1 MSEFANNESAFEAL
15 LESIKQASNNI
26 KRDAGTRFETLIK
39 DWLTQDQPYRDLFS
53 KVETFEEWAS
63 SHPDLKQSGKDIGID
78 LVATLED
85 DPKAFA
91 AIQCKFYDKEA
102 VIPKSGVDSFIAASN
117 RDYFK
122 QRYIITTNENW
133 SGNALAEMQNVT
145 PPIQLVGRSMLA
157 SSQINWS
164 VYLQTGKVVQQKK
177 RTPRKYQEEAIQR
190 VLEGFKTN
198 VRGKLIMACGTGK
211 TFTSMK
217 IAERMEGNN
226 GFVMFLVPSLAL
238 LSQTL
243 TDWKRQ
249 CAVPIHAFAVC
260 SDSTTGKADLKNVDE
275 TTSASDLCYPATTK
289 AERLAEEV
297 KKARNKTGMTV
308 IFSTY
313 QSIEVVSEAQHKFGM
328 EEIGLIICDEA
339 HRTAGGHYQDESDA
353 PFQRIHSDEFIK
365 GKKRLYMTATPR
377 IYGDVVKE
385 QKNNGEVVL
394 YSMDDEQIYGPTF
407 HTITFSQAVAL
418 GSLVDYKV
426 IVLSV
431 EENILK
437 ERALSDYELV
447 QSGGLPVKHAAKVI
461 GCWRALSK
469 LDLKDEVSMSDDRQP
484 MRRAVG
490 FAQIIEPNMKYLD
503 RTSSKRFTENFEST
517 IEEFKDQQF
526 CDLSKKDNSL
536 SREVYDLSYPLK
548 CETRHI
554 DGSMNSTEK
563 DSLLNWL
570 REEPEENVCKILF
583 NVRCLSE
590 GVDVPSLDAV
600 LFLSPRKS
608 QVEVVQTVGRV
619 MRVSPRTG
627 KKRGY
632 VIIPIVTPA
641 DLDPSV
647 ALNNNADF
655 DVVWQVLNALKS
667 IDTEFGAIVD
677 GQRNIIDSSKIEVV
691 CITNKKLN
699 KKAKKDPK
707 KIPPKRPKPPK
718 PPLPVQEVF
727 DFNHDEILEQEIRAR
742 IVKRVGN
749 RREWGDWAEDVG
761 KICQLQIKHIN
772 DVLKDPTKTKSRQTF
787 ESFKKELKAT
797 LNDNLT
803 DDEIV
808 EMLGQHVV
816 TQPILD
822 ALFTIQTSEGTAY
835 EFSKQ
840 NPIAVAMTSMMDT
853 LDRESMKLATKSLE
867 DFYRS
872 VRNRTRTIKT
882 SADRQLLIKEL
893 FEKFFKAAFPKQQ
906 EKLGIVYT
914 PIEIVDFINQSVA
927 DLLKKEF
934 NCNISDDGIHILD
947 PFSGTGTFIARLM
960 QSGLISTDRLPSKFE
975 HELHA
980 NEIVPLA
987 YYVASMNIE
996 GVFHELCPNEVYQP
1010 NKVMIWTDTFANNKQ
1025 SNIFTTELGENNARL
1040 AALNRQDIRVI
1051 VGNPPYSVGQESAN
1065 DDNQN
1070 DHYEEL
1076 DARLAATYVQETASS
1091 NKNKLYDSYIR
1102 AYRWASDRIGNQGV
1116 IGFVTNAGWLDS
1128 SSADGMRKCMTEEFN
1143 SIYIYHLK
1151 GNQRTSGE
1159 RSRLE
1164 GGKVFGEGSRAP
1176 VAIVFLVKNPRSS
1189 DRGKIYFHAVDDYL
1203 TREEKLAALKR
1214 DRSISNTSMNVI
1226 VPDAHGDWFNQRDD
1240 SFSHFMRMDGKKT
1253 KEVAIFKDYSLGVNT
1268 NRDAWVYN
1276 SSRQTVIDSTK
1287 RSVLAFNKALGELNS
1302 GTDASSVR
1310 QKYIKDVAWSS
1321 SLVFRLER
1329 KIPSDFSERR
1339 IQKSL
1344 YRPFF
1349 KQNLY
1354 FDPESGFTHRPG
1366 RWRYI
1371 FPDSKAKNLAICS
1384 SGVDNLVICINQNA
1398 KDAGQIALMTDHIA
1412 DLHFNGD
1419 TQCFPRWLPGEQT
1432 KGAEGSLDFG
1442 ESKEM
1447 PSGFSQ
1453 DALPH
1458 FQAAYPGKPIT
1469 EDDLFYYIYGILHS
1483 EDYRTGYA
1491 NNLMKE
1497 LPRIPRVATYEQFMA
1512 FVEAGQELA
1521 RLHVHF
1527 EDVELYTGV
1536 KIEFTKIGQPSYR
1549 VTQMKWGKI
1558 KGKTGNAAKD
1568 KTTLIYND
1576 WITVKN
1582 IPLEAQEY
1590 VVNKKSALDWV
1601 VERACVSIDKVSDI
1615 VNDFNDYAADM
1626 GSERYPLDLFLKVI
1640 TVSLQTMEIVKG
1652 LPKLEI
1658 HPLDK

>member
-1 MSEFANNESAFEAL
+1 MSECANNESAFEAL
-15 LESIKQASNNI
+15 LESIKQASNDI

-39 DWLTQDQPYRDLFS
+39 NWLTQDQSYCDLFA

-63 SHPDLKQSGKDIGID
+63 SHPELKQSGKDIGID

-91 AIQCKFYDKEA
+91 AIQCKFYDKDA
-102 VIPKSGVDSFIAASN
+102 AIPKSGIDSFIAASN

-122 QRYIITTNENW
+122 QRYVITTNENW
-133 SGNALAEMQNVT
+133 SENALAEMQNVT

-157 SSQINWS
+157 SSQIDWS
-164 VYLQTGKVVQQKK
+164 VYMKTGEVVQQKK
-177 RTPRKYQEEAIQR
+177 RTPRKYQEEAIQH
-190 VLEGFKTN
+190 VLEGFKTQA
-198 VRGKLIMACGTGK
+198 RGKLIMACGTGK

-217 IAERMEGNN
+217 IAETMEGNK
-226 GFVMFLVPSLAL
+226 GLVMFLVPSLAL

-260 SDSTTGKADLKNVDE
+260 SDATTGKADLKNIDE
-275 TTSASDLCYPATTK
+275 ITSASDLCYPATTK
-289 AERLAEEV
+289 ADRLAEEV
-297 KKARNKTGMTV
+297 KKARSKTGMTV

-328 EEIGLIICDEA
+328 EEIDLIICDEA

-353 PFQRIHSDEFIK
+353 PFQRIHSDDFIK
-365 GKKRLYMTATPR
+365 GTKRLYMTATPR

-469 LDLKDEVSMSDDRQP
+469 LDLKGEVSMSDDRQA

-490 FAQIIEPNMKYLD
+490 FAQIIEPSMKYLD

-526 CDLSKKDNSL
+526 KELSKTDNGL
-536 SREVYDLSYPLK
+536 SREAYDLSCPLK

-570 REEPEENVCKILF
+570 REEPDENVCKILF

-619 MRVSPRTG
+619 MRVSPQTG

-641 DLDPSV
+641 GLDPSV

-691 CITNKKLN
+691 CVTNKKLN
-699 KKAKKDPK
+699 KKTKKSPK
-707 KIPPKRPKPPK
+707 IITPKSRKTTP
-718 PPLPVQEVF
+718 PVQEVL

-772 DVLKDPTKTKSRQTF
+772 DVLKDPTKTKSRKTF

-797 LNDNLT
+797 LHDNLT

-822 ALFTIQTSEGTAY
+822 ALFTIQTGEGTAY

-840 NPIAVAMTSMMDT
+840 NPIAIAMTSMMDS
-853 LDRESMKLATKSLE
+853 LDKESMKLATKSLE

-934 NCNISDDGIHILD
+934 NCSIADNGIHILD

-960 QSGLISTDRLPSKFE
+960 QSGLIPTDRLPNKFE

-996 GVFHELCPNEVYQP
+996 GVFHELCPDEVYQP

-1025 SNIFTTELGENNARL
+1025 SNIFSTELGENNARL

-1076 DARLAATYVQETASS
+1076 DARLAATYVQETTSS

-1116 IGFVTNAGWLDS
+1116 IGFVTNAGWLDT

-1159 RSRLE
+1159 RSRQE

-1189 DRGKIYFHAVDDYL
+1189 DHGKIYFHAVDDYL

-1214 DRSISNTSMNVI
+1214 DRSIAYTPMNVI
-1226 VPDAHGDWFNQRDD
+1226 VPDAHGDWFNQRDG

-1253 KEVAIFKDYSLGVNT
+1253 QESAIFKNFSLGVAT
-1268 NRDAWVYN
+1268 GRDAWDYN
-1276 SSRQTVIDSTK
+1276 FSIESLSNNIKKLINNYEIIRKEFEVNKEYRFAKDPTK
-1287 RSVLAFNKALGELNS
+1287 ISWNRTLEQKLN
-1302 GTDASSVR
+1302 R
-1310 QKYIKDVAWSS
+1310 NIKIFFDCN
-1321 SLVFRLER
+1321 SLF
-1329 KIPSDFSERR
+1329 
-1339 IQKSL
+1339 KSL
-1344 YRPFF
+1344 YRPFI
-1349 KQNLY
+1349 KENLY
-1354 FDPESGFTHRPG
+1354 FNENLVAMKYQIPKL
-1366 RWRYI
+1366 
-1371 FPDSKAKNLAICS
+1371 FPISETKNLSICS
-1384 SGVDNLVICINQNA
+1384 SGVGSKEYSC
-1398 KDAGQIALMTDHIA
+1398 LMVNHIPCL
-1412 DLHFNGD
+1412 DFLEK
-1419 TQCFPRWLPGEQT
+1419 TQCFPRWLPGEQ
-1432 KGAEGSLDFG
+1432 
-1442 ESKEM
+1442 SKTAVDDLFEAQNPM
-1447 PSGFSQ
+1447 PSGFSPE
-1453 DALPH
+1453 ALPH
-1458 FQAAYPGKPIT
+1458 FQTAYPDESIT

-1483 EDYRTGYA
+1483 EDYRTRYA

-1527 EDVELYTGV
+1527 EDVTPYAGVTIEYT
-1536 KIEFTKIGQPSYR
+1536 KPGQPSFR
-1549 VTQMKWGKI
+1549 VKQMRWGKI

-1568 KTTLIYND
+1568 KSTLIYND

-1601 VERACVSIDKVSDI
+1601 VERACVSIDKASGI
-1615 VNDFNDYAADM
+1615 VNDFNDYAAEM
-1626 GSERYPLDLFLKVI
+1626 GNERYPLDLFLKII
-1640 TVSLQTMEIVKG
+1640 TVSLETMKIVKA

>member
-39 DWLTQDQPYRDLFS
+39 DWLTQDQSYCDLFS

-63 SHPDLKQSGKDIGID
+63 SHPELEQSGKDIGID

-85 DPKAFA
+85 DPDAFA
-91 AIQCKFYDKEA
+91 AIQCKFYDKDA
-102 VIPKSGVDSFIAASN
+102 VVPKSGVDSFIAASN

-133 SGNALAEMQNVT
+133 SENALTEMQNVT
-145 PPIQLVGRSMLA
+145 PPIQLVRRSMLA
-157 SSQINWS
+157 SSRINWS
-164 VYLQTGKVVQQKK
+164 VYLNTGKVVQQKK

-190 VLEGFKTN
+190 VIEGFKTN
-198 VRGKLIMACGTGK
+198 NRGKLIMACGTGK

-217 IAERMEGNN
+217 IAEKMEGNN

-260 SDSTTGKADLKNVDE
+260 SDATTGKADLKNVDE
-275 TTSASDLCYPATTK
+275 ITSASDLSYPATTK
-289 AERLAEEV
+289 ADRLAEEV
-297 KKARNKTGMTV
+297 KKARSKTGMTV

-313 QSIEVVSEAQHKFGM
+313 QSIEVVREAQHKFGM

-353 PFQRIHSDEFIK
+353 PFQRIHSDDFIK

-377 IYGDVVKE
+377 IYGDLVKE

-447 QSGGLPVKHAAKVI
+447 QAGGLPVKHAAKVI

-469 LDLKDEVSMSDDRQP
+469 LDLVNEVSMSDDRQP

-490 FAQIIEPNMKYLD
+490 FAQIIEPNIKYLD

-526 CDLSKKDNSL
+526 EELSKKDKNL
-536 SREVYDLSYPLK
+536 SREAYDLAYPLK

-554 DGSMNSTEK
+554 DGSMNATEK
-563 DSLLNWL
+563 DALLNWL

-619 MRVSPRTG
+619 MRVSPQTG

-641 DLDPSV
+641 GLDPSV

-691 CITNKKLN
+691 CVTNKKLN
-699 KKAKKDPK
+699 KKTKKNPK
-707 KIPPKRPKPPK
+707 IIKSKPTK
-718 PPLPVQEVF
+718 PTPPVQEVF

-772 DVLKDPTKTKSRQTF
+772 DVLKDPTKTKSREAF

-797 LNDNLT
+797 LNDSLT

-822 ALFTIQTSEGTAY
+822 ALFTIQTSEGTSY

-840 NPIAVAMTSMMDT
+840 NPIAIAMTSMMDS
-853 LDRESMKLATKSLE
+853 LDKESMRLATKSLE

-934 NCNISDDGIHILD
+934 NCSIADDGIHILD

-960 QSGLISTDRLPSKFE
+960 QSGLIPTDRLPNKFE

-1010 NKVMIWTDTFANNKQ
+1010 NRVMIWTDTFANNRQ
-1025 SNIFTTELGENNARL
+1025 SDIFSTTLGENNARL
-1040 AALNRQDIRVI
+1040 AELNRQDIRVI
-1051 VGNPPYSVGQESAN
+1051 VGNPPYSVGQDNAN

-1070 DHYEEL
+1070 EHYEEL
-1076 DARLAATYVQETASS
+1076 DERIAATYAARTEATL
-1091 NKNKLYDSYIR
+1091 KNSLYDSYIR
-1102 AYRWASDRIGNQGV
+1102 AYRWASDRIGEKG
-1116 IGFVTNAGWLDS
+1116 IISFVTNAGWIDS
-1128 SSADGMRKCMTEEFN
+1128 NSADGMRKCLAEEF
-1143 SIYIYHLK
+1143 SAIYIYHLK

-1159 RSRLE
+1159 RSRQE

-1176 VAIVFLVKNPRSS
+1176 VAIVFLVKNPETTEH
-1189 DRGKIYFHAVDDYL
+1189 GKIYFHAVGDYL
-1203 TREEKLAALKR
+1203 TRDEKLAELKR
-1214 DRSISNTSMNVI
+1214 NVSIAHTQVNEI
-1226 VPDAHGDWFNQRDD
+1226 VPDAHGDWLNQRDD
-1240 SFSHFMRMDGKKT
+1240 SYARFMRVDGKKAS
-1253 KEVAIFKDYSLGVNT
+1253 ENSIFKNYSRGVAT
-1268 NRDAWVYN
+1268 SRDAWVYGSNKRKVLEHVAN
-1276 SSRQTVIDSTK
+1276 SITFYNSQV
-1287 RSVLAFNKALGELNS
+1287 KALAANPNYEIDLDPKKMKWDRLQKNTILRGKIVE
-1302 GTDASSVR
+1302 DVSVS
-1310 QKYIKDVAWSS
+1310 KLYLSY
-1321 SLVFRLER
+1321 
-1329 KIPSDFSERR
+1329 
-1339 IQKSL
+1339 

-1349 KQNLY
+1349 TQYLY
-1354 FDPESGFTHRPG
+1354 LDRFWNNCVYQMPA
-1366 RWRYI
+1366 I
-1371 FPDSKAKNLAICS
+1371 FPTCESKNLLICS
-1384 SGVDNLVICINQNA
+1384 SGVGSKEYSC
-1398 KDAGQIALMTDHIA
+1398 LMVDHIPCL
-1412 DLHFNGD
+1412 DFLEK

-1432 KGAEGSLDFG
+1432 KGAEDTLDFG
-1442 ESKEM
+1442 EPSEM

-1453 DALPH
+1453 EALPH

-1483 EDYRTGYA
+1483 EDYRMRYA

-1527 EDVELYTGV
+1527 EDVAPYAGV
-1536 KIEFTKIGQPSYR
+1536 KFEYTKVGQPSYR

-1601 VERACVSIDKVSDI
+1601 VERACVSIDKASGI
-1615 VNDFNDYAADM
+1615 VNDFNDYAAEM
-1626 GSERYPLDLFLKVI
+1626 GSERYPLDLFLKII
-1640 TVSLQTMEIVKG
+1640 TVSLETMKIVKT

>member
-1116 IGFVTNAGWLDS
+1116 MGFVTNAGWLDS

-1240 SFSHFMRMDGKKT
+1240 SFSHFMRMDGKKA
-1253 KEVAIFKDYSLGVNT
+1253 KEPAIFKNFSLGVAT
-1268 NRDAWVYN
+1268 GRDAWCYN
-1276 SSRQTVIDSTK
+1276 FSKNVLSSNIHRMIDNYE
-1287 RSVLAFNKALGELNS
+1287 R
-1302 GTDASSVR
+1302 
-1310 QKYIKDVAWSS
+1310 I
-1321 SLVFRLER
+1321 RLESI
-1329 KIPSDFSERR
+1329 KSENFVLTKNPVEISWNSNLEQRLNKNT
-1339 IQKSL
+1339 IIKFDNNALCKSF
-1344 YRPFF
+1344 YRPFIPS
-1349 KQNLY
+1349 NLY
-1354 FDPESGFTHRPG
+1354 FHVDLIAR
-1366 RWRYI
+1366 RYQLASI
-1371 FPDSKAKNLAICS
+1371 FPNNSAENLVICS